1 MKGKALS
8 RLLLIDAVAFIEAC
22 KPCVLNTCNLK
33 PLISV
38 LLLNTPHHAK
48 QIAAVDFFTVPTIT
62 FRNLYCFVV
71 LLHDRRQIIHFNVTG
86 RPTAVWTAQQIV
98 EAFPEDTAPRYLLR
112 DRDQI
117 YGEEFRRRVAGMQ
130 IEEVPTAPRSPF
142 QNEYASHY
150 TSSVRSG
157 MNAFIRSL
165 SRSFWPCALTGGCG
179 PGPSYKRAFL
189 SS

>member
-1 MKGKALS
+1 MIDEGLFTSTSPRIRRPS
-8 RLLLIDAVAFIEAC
+8 R
-22 KPCVLNTCNLK
+22 
-33 PLISV
+33 
-38 LLLNTPHHAK
+38 
-48 QIAAVDFFTVPTIT
+48 AA
-62 FRNLYCFVV
+62 
-71 LLHDRRQIIHFNVTG
+71 RQMI
-86 RPTAVWTAQQIV
+86 

-117 YGEEFRRRVAGMQ
+117 YGEEFRLRVKGMQ
-130 IEEVPTAPRSPF
+130 IEEVITAPRSPF

-150 TSSVRSG
+150 TSSVLSG

-179 PGPSYKRAFL
+179 PGSSYKRAFL